1 MEVIEFPQLIER
13 GCGLDVHKETVVA
26 TIKGIGVTEQTQT
39 FGTFTGDL
47 ERLVGWLQNEG
58 ITHIAMESTGV
69 YWKPV
74 YSMLEE
80 YFEILVV
87 NARHIKNVPGHKTD
101 KKDSEWIAK
110 LLLSGLLK
118 GSFIP
123 CQGSREL
130 RVLFRHRKK
139 LIGQRSAEKN
149 RLQGIL
155 EDANIKLA
163 CVVSDVFGKTGT
175 AIVKAL
181 SQGETDP
188 VKLSHLARGSL
199 IGKRDQLQLAL
210 YGRVTSHHQ
219 FMLTFILGVI
229 DQINAMIN
237 TLDQRIETY
246 MTNLEESIGLLHTI
260 PGVSYHIAMGIIAEI
275 GTTMETFP
283 THKHLASW
291 AGICPGSNESAGKK
305 RSSKVTHGNKYL
317 KTILVEAAW
326 AASHT
331 KGTVLADTYHRI
343 AKRRGRKRAN
353 LALGHKILSAAY
365 FILRDR
371 IPYRNPNQNPDVIA
385 QRKAAKIKRLE
396 KQLKKL
402 KK

>member
-1 MEVIEFPQLIER
+1 
-13 GCGLDVHKETVVA
+13 
-26 TIKGIGVTEQTQT
+26 
-39 FGTFTGDL
+39 
-47 ERLVGWLQNEG
+47 
-58 ITHIAMESTGV
+58 
-69 YWKPV
+69 
-74 YSMLEE
+74 
-80 YFEILVV
+80 
-87 NARHIKNVPGHKTD
+87 
-101 KKDSEWIAK
+101 
-110 LLLSGLLK
+110 
-118 GSFIP
+118 
-123 CQGSREL
+123 
-130 RVLFRHRKK
+130 
-139 LIGQRSAEKN
+139 
-149 RLQGIL
+149 
-155 EDANIKLA
+155 
-163 CVVSDVFGKTGT
+163 
-175 AIVKAL
+175 
-181 SQGETDP
+181 
-188 VKLSHLARGSL
+188 
-199 IGKRDQLQLAL
+199 
-210 YGRVTSHHQ
+210 
-219 FMLTFILGVI
+219 MLTFILGVI

-275 GTTMETFP
+275 GTTMDCFP

-353 LALGHKILSAAY
+353 LALGHKILSATY

-402 KK
+402 KIDV